1 MASTAAG
8 DPAHDLDTARRLPRL
23 ERLRTALRDPDP
35 GVRTAV
41 ARALERVESRE
52 DVVCLVERLT
62 SEDKLTRLNAVYG
75 LAAVGDDT
83 ALHAI
88 VSALRDPVEDIRAAA
103 VRTLGELR
111 AASTLEPL
119 VERLDDPSNL
129 VRRQAIEALGAFGD
143 RRVAQVLRA
152 LLGDK
157 DLEIVRECLRALGA
171 CRDPKAEIEILQHLE
186 HPDPGVRAAA
196 AEALGLID

>member
-1 MASTAAG
+1 MASADAG
-8 DPAHDLDTARRLPRL
+8 APISDRVVTRRLRRL
-23 ERLRTALRDPDP
+23 ERLRAALRDPDP

-52 DVVCLVERLT
+52 DVACLVERLS

-75 LAAVGDDT
+75 LGAVGDET
-83 ALHAI
+83 ALRAL

-111 AASTLEPL
+111 AAFTLDPL
-119 VERLDDPSNL
+119 MERLDDESGL

-152 LLGDK
+152 LLGDA

-171 CRDPKAEIEILQHLE
+171 CRDPEAEADILRHFD
-186 HPDPGVRAAA
+186 HADAGVRTAA